1 MVRKQITFSGMV
13 QGVGFRYRSYYI
25 AQSLGLTGWVKNQW
39 DGTVLMEVQGSD
51 AAIDQLIINLGKQ
64 RFIYIEDIDI
74 KDIPIE
80 SEERSFNIR

>member
-1 MVRKQITFSGMV
+1 
-13 QGVGFRYRSYYI
+13 
-25 AQSLGLTGWVKNQW
+25 
-39 DGTVLMEVQGSD
+39 MEVQGSD